1 MTFQM
6 QTLVDL
12 HTHTCASTHAFST
25 LAENVAI
32 AKKKGL
38 ELIAVT
44 DHAPALPDAPHIWHF
59 NTLRQLPREIDGVKL
74 LFGIESSVLDVDGHI
89 DVPEYLQKSLDVIIA
104 SIHEPLYPS
113 RNVQEHTETWLN
125 VIQNPYVDIIGH
137 SGNPSYCYEIEPVV
151 RAAKAAGV
159 CIEINNHSFATRK
172 GSAEN
177 CRKIAEM
184 CKKNGAPI
192 VVNSDA
198 HSCFEIGEHATALH
212 MLSEIDFPEE
222 LVMNTC
228 AEKFINYIE
237 KRKGR
242 VMFA

>member
-1 MTFQM
+1 MK
-6 QTLVDL
+6 TLVDL

-25 LAENVAI
+25 LMENITA
-32 AKKKGL
+32 AKQKGL
-38 ELIAVT
+38 EMIAVT

-74 LFGIESSVLDVDGHI
+74 LFGIESSVLDTAGHI
-89 DVPEYLQKSLDVIIA
+89 DVPQYLQETLDIVIA

-113 RNVQEHTETWLN
+113 RSVQEHTQAWLN
-125 VIQNPYVDIIGH
+125 VIQNPHIDVIGH
-137 SGNPSYCYEIEPVV
+137 SGHPSYCYDIETVV
-151 RAAKAAGV
+151 RAAKTAGV
-159 CIEINNHSFATRK
+159 CIEINNHSFSIRK
-172 GSAEN
+172 KNIEN

-184 CKKNGAPI
+184 CKTVGAPI

-198 HSCFEIGEHATALH
+198 HSCFEIGEHSSALQ
-212 MLSEIDFPEE
+212 MLKEIDFPEE

-237 KRKGR
+237 NRKGR
-242 VMFA
+242 RIFS